1 VGQLQA
7 LGRTSGSYGIQ
18 LQVSDGFGGVD
29 TTLTTLYV
37 NNPPT
42 TTADNASITEDTP
55 PNPITGNVA
64 SNDSDPDG
72 NTPSV
77 TNAGTF
83 ILPHGTLVLHADGS
97 YSYVLNNSNPDV
109 NALNAG
115 GSLTDSFTYNVSDSH
130 GGTGSAD
137 LRIKISGVNDASVLG
152 GDNAIT
158 VAEGGLIAIT
168 TAI

>member
-1 VGQLQA
+1 LA
-7 LGRTSGSYGIQ
+7 AS
-18 LQVSDGFGGVD
+18 D

-42 TTADNASITEDTP
+42 TTADNASITEDTRQIQSP
-55 PNPITGNVA
+55 ATFA

-109 NALNAG
+109 NALKRRRI
-115 GSLTDSFTYNVSDSH
+115 SH
-130 GGTGSAD
+130 GFVH
-137 LRIKISGVNDASVLG
+137 L
-152 GDNAIT
+152 
-158 VAEGGLIAIT
+158 
-168 TAI
+168 